1 MERSIARM
9 ESPLLQPLPDPYSNV
24 NLLFMRLP
32 HHCADSFG
40 GVTQDMERSIIKPF
54 VVGPLADTLVDMIPR
69 VPPRGVRRQPELR

>member
-32 HHCADSFG
+32 HYCGLRGLSTAWYGLLAVGSCALRDLGAHACGYTALRTPDSASSLSL
-40 GVTQDMERSIIKPF
+40 T
-54 VVGPLADTLVDMIPR
+54 A
-69 VPPRGVRRQPELR
+69 